1 VRSPVNAKARR
12 KPANLTINAELLHSA
27 RVHKINLSA
36 TLEKALVEELR
47 TRQAERWMEDNREA
61 IAAYNADVEKQ
72 GVFSDEVRAF

>member
-1 VRSPVNAKARR
+1 MRSPVNAKARR